1 MLWYQARTTGAD
13 TIDPDTLR
21 SNLTNRY
28 DTYGYESAITAGYRG
43 DAVVPY
49 VSEQQPVPRYGYV
62 FETRWAT
69 PADADRFAAAMRA
82 ILRAH
87 DGTALGDDT
96 YLIASGPFADAFRI
110 DTDGRTVRVVNGPTP
125 TALTAIDAPR

>member
-1 MLWYQARTTGAD
+1 M
-13 TIDPDTLR
+13 
-21 SNLTNRY
+21 
-28 DTYGYESAITAGYRG
+28 
-43 DAVVPY
+43 PY
-49 VSEQQPVPRYGYV
+49 VSAEQPVPRYGYV

-69 PADADRFAAAMRA
+69 AADAHLFTAAMRA
-82 ILRAH
+82 IFRAH

-125 TALTAIDAPR
+125 AALAAIDAPR